1 MSHLTCDRVE
11 LSPYSTGKFIQCGFC
26 SGLGCC
32 WGGTI
37 VCEHIHAYWRP
48 WVTASDVGISTGTI
62 GQTVKICWNVWSAC
76 TACFQRTER
85 TSNMNFP
92 PGVFRKKY
100 DDVDVRDVTEDTYH
114 HWTTTA
120 FQESRKMTYE
130 LDSKTFLILSKGIWT
145 SFMRLDDTLS
155 PKNNK

>member
-26 SGLGCC
+26 SGLSGC

-92 PGVFRKKY
+92 PGVFRKKKSMMMLMF
-100 DDVDVRDVTEDTYH
+100 VTWQKIHIITEPPQLFRNQEK
-114 HWTTTA
+114 WLMSLTA
-120 FQESRKMTYE
+120 RHFSSYPRGFEPVSC
-130 LDSKTFLILSKGIWT
+130 G
-145 SFMRLDDTLS
+145 
-155 PKNNK
+155 